1 MHFHCHGNQEVGIAT
16 DRYEAAVF
24 QLVNGAP
31 ITLHAGQ
38 CVEHSMESPAGDLLT
53 DLKTCK
59 LETSGNN

>member
-38 CVEHSMESPAGDLLT
+38 CVEHSRIFAYGSLNMKIRNKRE
-53 DLKTCK
+53 
-59 LETSGNN
+59 